1 MSNHIKDIRIK
12 KILIANILFR
22 WWTLVSQIFLNIF
35 LFKNTNDIWL
45 VALFNII
52 LLTTQLFSF
61 TYFAKI
67 VKFGYRNI
75 THVVWLIGLCLV
87 YSSLI
92 ILWASIVD
100 YYILLAIWIWFFSWI
115 YWIWYNNNEFDL
127 TSIAN
132 RWNFQWLKKSLKTLI
147 SIIIPSL
154 IWTVIWLD
162 YLWYGYQ
169 FSFFIWIIFFL
180 LSAFVWIIDIEY
192 KKNTK
197 YCLKNAIKKVIKN
210 KNLIKVVSNFSL
222 LGFALSN
229 PLIEVVLPLLLFSYW
244 IKEMN
249 LWFLISSFAFLTV
262 IVSYLFWRFVHYK
275 KYKLA
280 YIFSWIFYIM
290 SVFIL
295 LFFPS
300 YWYMILF
307 ASILN
312 LLFSFMDIPQS
323 VFSANVFHEVKW
335 YEEIKSEYMVIRE
348 WPLMAWRILSFVC
361 IYFIWSFEILWIQI
375 LFWIMALIIFIST
388 YLFSSLTLKHD

>member
-1 MSNHIKDIRIK
+1 MTNHIKDISIK